1 MPGALSLKRGKNF
14 SKMKRTE
21 GFTSTSVRGKS
32 CAGKAKTPSVMRRF
46 LRASLIN
53 LSGQSFRDELLGDP
67 SQLGVAAMA
76 SRAIPLN
83 EIKPFVN
90 LVVTQAIIE
99 SLAVR
104 WGSASRRQSEA
115 LGLKPYHFLNHVL
128 ESFSYNILVVPL
140 PLYT

>member
-1 MPGALSLKRGKNF
+1 
-14 SKMKRTE
+14 MKRTE

-32 CAGKAKTPSVMRRF
+32 CAGKAKTP
-46 LRASLIN
+46 
-53 LSGQSFRDELLGDP
+53 SFRDELLGDP